1 MSIRWTYWK
10 RVVAGAMFGVYMAH
24 LLYFLNPQIDISPA
38 RLALVTL
45 LYGVICG
52 LIFGSALWG
61 LRILRVRLFGKP
73 EPYRA
78 HGFGFVVLAVFVSA
92 AIYWIHWDTMRI
104 YLPVNAFRVLSKAT
118 NLITLVAF
126 ALLVLWIVERNA
138 DRTLSR
144 AIFIAGLVLIAV
156 SSFSL
161 YQRRESYRVERR
173 NVVIANIGTVAEKR
187 PVIFIAVRSLP
198 YDWLITMTGEGRLPF
213 FESVSRTSY
222 FARLEPFPASHWRA
236 LWASLATGKLP
247 SRHGVTGRFSYRT
260 PLSGN
265 DPEERF
271 LLLPSGVGFRAWG
284 LLPPVQRISAKLPSG
299 DSLPVW
305 SMFERVG
312 VESSVVHWPSTAGT
326 PRRATDGASLAPD
339 IASRFASTGN
349 ARNEIVTALATD
361 LAAIKNASAAEADLV
376 VLALEGLSTA
386 QRALGID
393 NQLPERSS
401 MRGEAIRTYID
412 QLDRALGELAR
423 AHPDHLVVICSP
435 SAVIPPELAASA
447 YAIAVREINPPDPG
461 ADDGFVALIGRATEA
476 RPNPATAYVADV
488 VPTILFAAGLPVGRD
503 IDGRIITE
511 AFGDEFLRR
520 TTLSAIQTYEAEQVV
535 VRRRGA

>member
-1 MSIRWTYWK
+1 VSIRWTYWK

-52 LIFGSALWG
+52 LIFGSVLWG
-61 LRILRVRLFGKP
+61 FRLLRVRLFGRP

-118 NLITLVAF
+118 NLITLIAF

-138 DRTLSR
+138 DRALSR

-161 YQRRESYRVERR
+161 YQRRESYRIERR
-173 NVVIANIGTVAEKR
+173 DVVIANIGTVAEKR
-187 PVIFIAVRSLP
+187 PVIFVAIRSLP

-213 FESVSRTSY
+213 FASVSQGSY
-222 FARLEPFPASHWRA
+222 FTRLEPFPTPHWRA

-260 PLSGN
+260 PLSG
-265 DPEERF
+265 DEERF

-284 LLPPVQRISAKLPSG
+284 LLPPLQRISAKLPSG

-305 SMFERVG
+305 AMFERVG
-312 VESSVVHWPSTAGT
+312 LESSVVQWPQAAGT
-326 PRRATDGASLAPD
+326 PQRATEPATVDST
-339 IASRFASTGN
+339 IASRFAGTGR
-349 ARNEIVTALATD
+349 AREEIVAALAAD
-361 LAAIKNASAAEADLV
+361 LAAIGAASADEEDLV
-376 VLALEGLSTA
+376 VLALEGLSSA
-386 QRALGID
+386 HRALGIS
-393 NQLPERSS
+393 NELPERTS
-401 MRGEAIRTYID
+401 MRGEGIRAYVE

-435 SAVIPPELAASA
+435 SAVVPPDLAASP
-447 YAIAVREINPPDPG
+447 YAIAARALNPPDPG

-476 RPNPATAYVADV
+476 RPNPPTAYVADV

-503 IDGRIITE
+503 LDGRIMTE
-511 AFGDEFLRR
+511 AFDDEFLRR